1 MENDT
6 SVFKHIDYKPNIP
19 IKFDYQEDTDTNV
32 LTFGNLHIFMTTKQA
47 QDVCSKINAALRM
60 KEGTEGLSNTKYFS
74 EAIAEMGTE
83 YFDATRRYPPMNS
96 PHEGFAILKEEVDEL
111 WDEVKQKPGRMDYDA
126 LRKECIQV
134 GAMAIRFYTD
144 VCREQE

>member
-1 MENDT
+1 M
-6 SVFKHIDYKPNIP
+6 
-19 IKFDYQEDTDTNV
+19 
-32 LTFGNLHIFMTTKQA
+32 
-47 QDVCSKINAALRM
+47 
-60 KEGTEGLSNTKYFS
+60 SNTKYFS

-83 YFDATRRYPPMNS
+83 YFNATRRYPPMNS

-111 WDEVKQKPGRMDYDA
+111 WEEVKQKPGRRDYEA

-144 VCREQE
+144 VCRGARDD